1 MGNAVSDKLR
11 YANCVWC
18 TSAVDPGFCVVQKCS
33 DTEAIVWHPRCA
45 TNDPLYTEEISM
57 EKKLAVARNRS
68 GSRVHT
74 LEEKDGVKGADYVD
88 AEFVW

>member
-1 MGNAVSDKLR
+1 
-11 YANCVWC
+11 
-18 TSAVDPGFCVVQKCS
+18 
-33 DTEAIVWHPRCA
+33 
-45 TNDPLYTEEISM
+45 M